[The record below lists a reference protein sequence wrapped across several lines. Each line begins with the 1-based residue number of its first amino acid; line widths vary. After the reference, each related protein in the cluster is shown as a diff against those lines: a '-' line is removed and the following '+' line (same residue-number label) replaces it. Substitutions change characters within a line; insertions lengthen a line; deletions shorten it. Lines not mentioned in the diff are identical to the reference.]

1 VQNVTASP
9 SLTAVSHIAFATGS
23 TAVHNDIPSNTFEA
37 VVAPISSSLSGFAAP
52 IGGYQESPLGPSPQ
66 PTALPLWV
74 QLRQQGFAVKSGE
87 RCKFPIRIPGV
98 MTSSGISQKPA
109 HGTLRQINV
118 TTFTYAAPRGYK
130 DSDTFAIYGSGKGPY
145 GSGRSVITV
154 NATIQ

>member
-1 VQNVTASP
+1 MRFSALAKAALS
-9 SLTAVSHIAFATGS
+9 F
-23 TAVHNDIPSNTFEA
+23 
-37 VVAPISSSLSGFAAP
+37 APISAVAADCRVTGSPSSLGVDM
-52 IGGYQESPLGPSPQ
+52 
-66 PTALPLWV
+66 TAF
-74 QLRQQGFAVKSGE
+74 FAVKSGE
-87 RCKFPIRIPGV
+87 RCKFPIRIPGM